1 MNTLELSASAHLCA
15 NNIMTLYCMC
25 VCVIQVCF
33 EVYVSLHEIIH
44 IVTFFLQ
51 RMVKDKKN
59 YNQLTENQ
67 LKRKCD
73 QFFSSPYVTLLQDIS

>member
-1 MNTLELSASAHLCA
+1 M
-15 NNIMTLYCMC
+15 
-25 VCVIQVCF
+25 
-33 EVYVSLHEIIH
+33 SLHEIIH